1 MIDQHTKNPLLPK
14 AAQRYRK
21 LAIGLLFL
29 LALTAAAGYWLLYSA
44 SGLQSAAAAANRWGG
59 GMIRLPMT
67 GMERTRAWEAKETN
81 KAIRN
86 PLFMGIFSGG
96 RRVFMGGS

>member
-1 MIDQHTKNPLLPK
+1 
-14 AAQRYRK
+14 
-21 LAIGLLFL
+21 
-29 LALTAAAGYWLLYSA
+29 
-44 SGLQSAAAAANRWGG
+44 
-59 GMIRLPMT
+59 MT